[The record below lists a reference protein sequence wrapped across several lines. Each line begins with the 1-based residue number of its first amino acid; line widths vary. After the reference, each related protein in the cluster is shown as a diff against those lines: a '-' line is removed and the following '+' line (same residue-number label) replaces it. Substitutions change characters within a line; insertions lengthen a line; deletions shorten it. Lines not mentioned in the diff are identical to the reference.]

1 MSSDDHFYEIQNELS
16 RVVAEKDTLEK
27 VYQALISDHRNLQNN
42 LVGAKSRFPSLRLIH
57 PSKDEALSEKAD
69 IGSRLREI
77 ELRADEYRNNK
88 TDALMRAEIDGLRA
102 EMLVFRSLLRIVS

>member
-1 MSSDDHFYEIQNELS
+1 MRNSDFRYCILFYL
-16 RVVAEKDTLEK
+16 
-27 VYQALISDHRNLQNN
+27 
-42 LVGAKSRFPSLRLIH
+42 F
-57 PSKDEALSEKAD
+57 KDEALSEKAE
-69 IGSRLREI
+69 IGSQLHEI